1 MRILLVGPE
10 EEENL
15 SIRYLSS
22 SLLAAGHEVDLAPF
36 SSTADMDSVVSAAS
50 EADLIGLSICFQ
62 VRAREFLEL
71 ARRIKNESSEL
82 VVVAGGHYASCA
94 AGDLLHHHPEID
106 LIVIHEVEKTLVE
119 IAEAGSNLH
128 NHLSQIKGIAYRKE
142 NDVAYT
148 APRPIIDDLNS
159 IPLPDRRGPVRL
171 LAGVPTAYILG
182 SRGCLGACDY
192 CCISTLHKMAPG
204 KRFRQRNTESIAS
217 EMVSLY
223 NERGIRQFIFEDDN
237 FLVPSKQ
244 KNLRRLEALE
254 SALDERGVRDIAFA
268 IKCRPAD
275 VDFDVF
281 QKLKGMGLLRVFLGI
296 ESANST
302 GLSSIGR
309 KQTVNDS
316 EKALAI
322 CEELGISA
330 QYIIMLFNPD
340 TTIATI
346 RTDID
351 FMREHINFPLNF
363 SRTEIYSG
371 TPLERQMIEEG
382 RARGNY
388 LVQRYHLLDPAAD
401 LACTLAKRSLLVR
414 CSDTGSLMNDAIR
427 LDHLSEVM
435 KYFYQGT
442 DIATLYND
450 IHLWG
455 LKVKRNSLDLL
466 ERLINISSSDP
477 SLLHASTRSAIQDFI
492 KEEAFSRNLLIS
504 EGEWLRHSL
513 EERTLRMVGLKQV
526 GMETKKIQV
535 WQGAL
540 ATHAAAVMLAL
551 CIAGAVPSIGVSHP
565 SGKEP
570 EEEID
575 TETDGLYEQYE
586 LKIFGTDFTEIDTDS
601 DGVPDGDED
610 HDGDGITNL
619 EEQKLM
625 VELMEAV
632 EIGNSENV
640 KVLLDA
646 GVSAD
651 AIDRNGTAALIRAA
665 LHGHI
670 ETVQVLLDSG
680 ANVNAEDDTGM
691 TPLMRAAENGH
702 NEVTQVLLNA
712 DANVNARGDNGLVAL
727 MSAAGIGNVEA
738 VKILI
743 NTGADVH
750 ATDNNGFTAL
760 MYAAS
765 SDNIE
770 AVKTLLDTGAD
781 VDATDNDG
789 YTALMRAAKFG
800 NEESVKTLLEAGAD
814 VHAKDNHNTTALM
827 LAESNGHDG
836 IADMLKKSG
845 AKE

>member
-10 EEENL
+10 DEENL

-22 SLLAAGHEVDLAPF
+22 SLLAAGHEVDLTPF
-36 SSTADMDSVVSAAS
+36 SSNADMDSVVSAAS
-50 EADLIGLSICFQ
+50 EVDLIGLSMCFQ
-62 VRAREFLEL
+62 ARAREFLEL
-71 ARRIKNESSEL
+71 ARRVKNESPDL
-82 VVVAGGHYASCA
+82 VVVAGGHYASCS

-106 LIVIHEVEKTLVE
+106 LIVIHEGERTLVE
-119 IAEAGSNLH
+119 IAEAGSHLH

-148 APRPIIDDLNS
+148 APRPIIDELDG
-159 IPLPDRRGPVRL
+159 IPPPDRRGPVHL
-171 LAGVPTAYILG
+171 LAGVPTAHILG

-192 CCISTLHKMAPG
+192 CCISTLHRMAPG
-204 KRFRQRNTESIAS
+204 KRFRQRSTESIAD

-223 NERGIRQFIFEDDN
+223 NGRGIRQFIFEDDN

-244 KNLRRLEALE
+244 KNLHRLDALE
-254 SALDERGVRDIAFA
+254 SALDERGVHDIAFA
-268 IKCRPAD
+268 IKCRPAE

-281 QKLKGMGLLRVFLGI
+281 QKLKEMGLLRVFLGI
-296 ESANST
+296 ESGNST

-309 KQTVNDS
+309 KQTVDDS

-322 CEELGISA
+322 CEKLGISA

-346 RTDID
+346 RADID
-351 FMREHINFPLNF
+351 FMQEHINFPLNF

-371 TPLERQMIEEG
+371 TPLERQMIKEG
-382 RARGNY
+382 RAKGNY
-388 LVQRYHLLDPAAD
+388 LVQRYHLQDPAAD

-414 CSDTGSLMNDAIR
+414 CSDAGSLMNDAIR

-442 DIATLYND
+442 DINTLYKD
-450 IHLWG
+450 IHLWR
-455 LKVKRNSLDLL
+455 LKVNKNSMDLL
-466 ERLINISSSDP
+466 ERLINICSSDP
-477 SLLHASTRSAIQDFI
+477 SLLHAVTRSAIQDLI
-492 KEEAFSRNLLIS
+492 KEEAFSRNLLFS
-504 EGEWLRHSL
+504 EGEGLRHSL
-513 EERTLRMVGLKQV
+513 DELTLRMVGLRQV
-526 GMETKKIQV
+526 GKQTKKIHV

-551 CIAGAVPSIGVSHP
+551 CITGAVPSIGVSHP
-565 SGKEP
+565 SGKET

-586 LKIFGTDFTEIDTDS
+586 LKIFGTDYKKVDTDD
-601 DGVPDGDED
+601 DGVPDSDED

-625 VELMEAV
+625 VELMDAV
-632 EIGNSENV
+632 EIGNSEKVNV
-640 KVLLDA
+640 LIDA

-670 ETVQVLLDSG
+670 ETVQTLLDSG
-680 ANVNAEDDTGM
+680 ANVNAEDDTGT
-691 TPLMRAAENGH
+691 TPLMHAAENGH
-702 NEVTQVLLNA
+702 NEVIRVLLNA
-712 DANVNARGDNGLVAL
+712 GANVNARSDNGLVAL
-727 MSAAGIGNVEA
+727 MIAAGTGNVEA
-738 VKILI
+738 IKTLI
-743 NTGADVH
+743 NAAADVN

-760 MYAAS
+760 LYATS
-765 SDNIE
+765 SDNFDTMKI
-770 AVKTLLDTGAD
+770 LLDTGAD

-789 YTALMRAAKFG
+789 YTALMRTAKFG
-800 NEESVKTLLEAGAD
+800 NEESVKTLLDAGAD
-814 VHAKDNHNTTALM
+814 VHAKDNNNTTALM
-827 LAESNGHDG
+827 FAESNGHDG

>member
-1 MRILLVGPE
+1 MKILLVGPE
-10 EEENL
+10 VEENL
-15 SIRYLSS
+15 SMRYLSS
-22 SLLAAGHEVDLAPF
+22 SLLAAGHEVNLAPF
-36 SSTADMDSVVSAAS
+36 SSTADMGSVISAAS
-50 EADLIGLSICFQ
+50 EVDLIGLSMCFQ
-62 VRAREFLEL
+62 ARAREYLEL
-71 ARRIKNESSEL
+71 ARRIKNESPEL

-106 LIVIHEVEKTLVE
+106 IIVVHEGERTLVE

-128 NHLSQIKGIAYRKE
+128 NHLSHIKGIAYKKNSE
-142 NDVAYT
+142 VVHT
-148 APRPIIDDLNS
+148 APRPIIDDLDT
-159 IPLPDRRGPVRL
+159 IPPPDRRGPVRL
-171 LAGVPTAYILG
+171 LAGVPTAHILG

-192 CCISTLHKMAPG
+192 CCISTLHRMASG
-204 KRFRQRNTESIAS
+204 KRFRQRSTESIAD

-223 NERGIRQFIFEDDN
+223 NGRGIRQFIFEDDN

-254 SALDERGVRDIAFA
+254 RALNERSVRDIAFA

-281 QKLKGMGLLRVFLGI
+281 QKLKEMGLLRVFLGI

-309 KQTVNDS
+309 IQTVDDS

-351 FMREHINFPLNF
+351 FMREHINSPLNF

-371 TPLERQMIEEG
+371 TPLERRMIEEG
-382 RARGNY
+382 RTTGNY
-388 LVQRYHLLDPAAD
+388 LGRRYHLLDPAAE
-401 LACTLAKRSLLVR
+401 LAYTLAKRNLLLR
-414 CSDTGSLMNDAIR
+414 CMDSGSLMNDVIR

-442 DIATLYND
+442 DIDTLYKD

-466 ERLINISSSDP
+466 ERLINTCSSDP
-477 SLLHASTRSAIQDFI
+477 SLLHAITRSTIQDLI
-492 KEEAFSRNLLIS
+492 KEEAFTRNLLIS
-504 EGEWLRHSL
+504 EGERLRFTL
-513 EERTLRMVGLKQV
+513 EELTLRMVGLRRAGK
-526 GMETKKIQV
+526 ETKKIQV
-535 WQGAL
+535 RHGAL

-570 EEEID
+570 DEEID

-586 LKIFGTDFTEIDTDS
+586 LKIFGTDYKKVDTDG

-610 HDGDGITNL
+610 HDGDGISNL

-625 VELMEAV
+625 VKLMETV
-632 EIGNSENV
+632 EIGNSDNV
-640 KVLLDA
+640 KALLDA

-651 AIDRNGTAALIRAA
+651 AIDKNGTAALIRAS

-670 ETVQVLLDSG
+670 EIVQVLLDSG
-680 ANVNAEDDTGM
+680 ANVNTEDDIGT
-691 TPLMRAAENGH
+691 TPLMSATENGH
-702 NEVTQVLLNA
+702 NEIVRVLLDA
-712 DANVNARGDNGLVAL
+712 GANVNARGDNGLVAL
-727 MSAAGIGNVEA
+727 MIAAGNGNVEA
-738 VKILI
+738 VKTLI
-743 NTGADVH
+743 NAAANVN

-760 MYAAS
+760 MYAVS
-765 SDNIE
+765 SDNFE
-770 AVKTLLDTGAD
+770 AMKILLDAGSD

-800 NEESVKTLLEAGAD
+800 NEESVKTLLDAGAD
-814 VHAKDNHNTTALM
+814 VHAKNKDDTTALM
-827 LAESNGHDG
+827 FAVSIGHDG
-836 IADMLKKSG
+836 IADMLKSSG
-845 AKE
+845 ANE